1 MSAPKGNANA
11 LRHGLY
17 AKHYTPEQR
26 KELSQMAHD
35 DLRHEINSARVV
47 AADILKCHYQ
57 IMAGEKVDLDQL
69 AKNVG
74 SFCNIIERIGLAVS
88 RYSLLTGSNP
98 GLNDSLAE
106 ALATLPMYED
116 EENVDLRKGID

>member
-1 MSAPKGNANA
+1 
-11 LRHGLY
+11 
-17 AKHYTPEQR
+17 
-26 KELSQMAHD
+26 
-35 DLRHEINSARVV
+35 
-47 AADILKCHYQ
+47 
-57 IMAGEKVDLDQL
+57 MAGEKVDLDQL

-74 SFCNIIERIGLAVS
+74 SFCNIIERIGLTVS
-88 RYSLLTGSNP
+88 RCSLLTGSNP

>member
-1 MSAPKGNANA
+1 MSAPKGNSNA

-26 KELSQMAHD
+26 KELSQMDYD
-35 DLRHEINSARVV
+35 DLRHEINSARIV
-47 AADILKCHYQ
+47 ASDILKIHYQ
-57 IMAGEKVDLDQL
+57 IMAGEKVDHDQL

-74 SFCNIIERIGLAVS
+74 SFCNILERIGLTVA
-88 RYSLLTGSNP
+88 RYSILTGSNP

-116 EENVDLRKGID
+116 EENNDLRKAID